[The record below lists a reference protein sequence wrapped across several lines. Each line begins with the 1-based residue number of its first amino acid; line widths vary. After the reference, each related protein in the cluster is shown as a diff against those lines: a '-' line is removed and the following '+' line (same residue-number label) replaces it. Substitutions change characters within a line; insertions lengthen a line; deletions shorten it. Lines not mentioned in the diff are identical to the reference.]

1 MSNKNQP
8 IIVEQSFNK
17 TKEQVWNAITDLK
30 QMKQWFFE
38 NIPDF
43 IPQVGF
49 ETKFNVDAGERQFM
63 HVWKITEVIPY
74 EKIEYNWKY
83 ENMEGNAFVI
93 FEIFEQGSETLLRLT
108 NIGLETFPQDVPEFS
123 RESCIG
129 GWQFFINQRLK
140 EYLEQ

>member
-1 MSNKNQP
+1 MNDRKQP
-8 IIVEQSFNK
+8 IIVEQIFSK
-17 TKEQVWNAITDLK
+17 SKEEVWSAITDLK

-49 ETKFNVDAGERQFM
+49 ETKFNVDAEERQFM

>member
-17 TKEQVWNAITDLK
+17 TKEQVWNAITDPN
-30 QMKQWFFE
+30 QMQQWFFE

-43 IPQVGF
+43 IPEVGF